1 MLRSRPRCYEI
12 PTWALVRVA
21 PRVRTR
27 PPRVRHVWRYLWRLL
42 FAWYFLS
49 IGSPM
54 GAGNRQIV
62 STSGPF
68 VDAAMC
74 EEMRAMVKARG
85 ATVSRCWEVR

>member
-21 PRVRTR
+21 PRLRQR

-49 IGSPM
+49 VSNGY
-54 GAGNRQIV
+54 GIV
-62 STSGPF
+62 TTNGPF
-68 VDAAMC
+68 GDAAMC
-74 EEMRAMVKARG
+74 EEMRALVKARG

>member
-49 IGSPM
+49 VSYGS
-54 GAGNRQIV
+54 GTTTTN
-62 STSGPF
+62 GPF
-68 VDAAMC
+68 ADAAMC
-74 EEMRAMVKARG
+74 EEMRAMVKARNS
-85 ATVSRCWEVR
+85 TVSRCWEVR